1 MGPRELFK
9 LGSLNSIKHLI
20 FIIFNYQLHFRPW
33 QGRDDR
39 RAAIPL
45 VLKKHASFRRVAGL
59 WIATKNTGDLR
70 KIFCVRYQKIF
81 YFVLIT
87 RRNQKFREDEIKFGA
102 SQIAAIAV
110 SSFPST
116 IN

>member
-1 MGPRELFK
+1 M
-9 LGSLNSIKHLI
+9 SNKHLI
-20 FIIFNYQLHFRPW
+20 FIIFYYQLLFSLW

-45 VLKKHASFRRVAGL
+45 VLKKHASLRRVAGL

-70 KIFCVRYQKIF
+70 KRPVVSCGVSHHVARTKP
-81 YFVLIT
+81 T
-87 RRNQKFREDEIKFGA
+87 RQRSIP
-102 SQIAAIAV
+102 SVTQIAVIAI